1 MSDNFGNISISPT
14 PPEHPPASPAGK
26 GSSERRLKQ
35 RAPGKKRPG
44 KKDQPA
50 TPVSTG
56 RLFKVLIPCI
66 LLLTLFYTLGGFWL
80 VPRYLK
86 KSLPEMLN
94 ARTGMQLDIETIE
107 FNPFTFNFS
116 LQDLQLQ
123 PSRPAEDNRR
133 LLRISRIDADLAPL
147 SLLRHDLVSNSLA
160 IRGIEM
166 NIVRSHDNRYNITDV
181 FSVKRT
187 GTASD
192 IISFSELPFLFS
204 LNNISIREG
213 SVTFQDVPAA
223 TTHTVEQIEL
233 DLPSLSNFPFQTS
246 QNIHPKFSA
255 VINGSKVALTG
266 QTSIPSDPNGKGSE
280 TKLSCSIQ
288 GMDLPQYFNYL
299 PVTAP
304 ISLTNGK
311 ADGSLELNFTNGT
324 AEQEARFSIEFTGKI
339 AEMEITGKQH
349 PLEATIPNTI
359 LEGSFSPIDRQIHIR
374 KLSLSNPR
382 MKSRS
387 ADIAELFIPLL
398 PATGRDSAEQPAGGS
413 RPVSVAVDL
422 LSIED
427 GNVDV
432 VRNEKAKPE
441 IWSALQLNIR
451 NYHWNGLPA
460 ADGKPGGSF
469 DFSSENTT
477 SGMTFSWQGAL
488 ESNGALNGPFR
499 FENFPAA
506 IFLTTIGIPPETI
519 QSGKANLQG
528 KLKVS
533 RDNAKEMR
541 PAADLSET
549 EATVQ
554 NLKLTAGRK
563 LWLDAPILTLTGL
576 SKSGS
581 KVNLGDLRLENGSIA
596 LQAGRFPDIFTAVA
610 ASDGMMTLNSI
621 DYSGKI
627 SVAGKSSSPLAL
639 SSVLLQAKYL
649 NSRRN
654 AGDNLVLSARIND
667 KGNFKAK
674 GTARLAPFQASLNT
688 GFSGLRAKTIL
699 PWFSSLPL
707 LTEAQ
712 TTIAGKGLLTLPE
725 ASFSGE
731 LKFDEAVFNHAGKPL
746 LSWKQCDIQGLS
758 YSRSPFHL
766 GVAQMDIDSP
776 VMDWQRA
783 PNDKHPSLQF
793 GAFIQAMLPAEK
805 TARTGGKGKIAISQ
819 LDIQKIIIKNGK
831 VPYRDTRLSPQW
843 STTILITEG
852 AITDIHAPGA
862 NEPGRFSF
870 SGKFD
875 QSPFT
880 LTGAAD
886 LFGKNPGGET
896 SFQASGLRLSD
907 FARHVP
913 SDLDID
919 ARKATFSTT
928 GTTTWKN
935 GRLAENTRYIFTGLQ
950 TATPNAETALPLA
963 FLTGPEGNVVL
974 DVRSERDFP
983 GENIPALDNAV
994 ATFQRQVVKAKVSPI
1009 LLAGK
1014 EFADLVGSEFAE
1026 FRPGGYE
1033 LTEQGQK
1040 VLARFAALLNVHP
1053 SVGLRITGAADKII
1067 DGDTLNRQLEDIE
1080 AQRVAEENKRRK
1092 AAWQV
1097 ERDAELARRKAAVN
1111 TSQGFVEKD
1120 LMPDFPQ
1127 FVPLKPAPVAFQDST
1142 LKDLARRRADL
1153 VQKLLVEQLSLAPT
1167 RVAIAPRQQIT
1178 ADSSMPGNRAL
1189 LELRA
1194 LAARHDAAVERG
1206 DRKE

>member
-1 MSDNFGNISISPT
+1 MSDNFGNISISPAA
-14 PPEHPPASPAGK
+14 PERPPASTAGK
-26 GSSERRLKQ
+26 GSSERRLKK
-35 RAPGKKRPG
+35 RTPGKKRPG
-44 KKDQPA
+44 RKDQPA
-50 TPVSTG
+50 APVATG
-56 RLFKVLIPCI
+56 RLFKILIPCI
-66 LLLTLFYTLGGFWL
+66 LLLPLLYALGGFWL

-86 KSLPEMLN
+86 KSLPAMLN
-94 ARTGMQLDIETIE
+94 ARTGMHLDIETIE

-160 IRGIEM
+160 IKGMEV
-166 NIVRSHDNRYNITDV
+166 NIVRSHDNRYNIAD
-181 FSVKRT
+181 FFPARRT
-187 GTASD
+187 GSASD

-233 DLPSLSNFPFQTS
+233 DLPSLSNLPFQTS
-246 QNIHPKFSA
+246 QYIHPKFSA

-266 QTSIPSDPNGKGSE
+266 QTSIASDPNGKGSE

-311 ADGSLELNFTNGT
+311 ADGSLELNFTHGT
-324 AEQEARFSIEFTGKI
+324 TEQKARFSIDFTGKI
-339 AEMEITGKQH
+339 AEVEITGRKQ

-359 LEGSFSPIDRQIHIR
+359 LEGSFSPIDRQLHIR
-374 KLSLSNPR
+374 KLSLTTPR

-387 ADIAELFIPLL
+387 ADIAELLFPLL
-398 PATGRDSAEQPAGGS
+398 PVSRSSAEQPGGGLS
-413 RPVSVAVDL
+413 LVSVAVDL

-432 VRNEKAKPE
+432 VRDEKAKPE
-441 IWSALQLNIR
+441 TWSALQLNIR
-451 NYHWNGLPA
+451 NFHWNSLPP
-460 ADGKPGGSF
+460 ADGKSGGSF
-469 DFSSENTT
+469 DFNSENTT
-477 SGMTFSWQGAL
+477 SGLTFSWQGAL
-488 ESNGALNGPFR
+488 ERNGALIGPFR
-499 FENFPAA
+499 LDDLPAA
-506 IFLTTIGIPPETI
+506 TFLTAIGIPPETI
-519 QSGKANLQG
+519 QSGKANFQG
-528 KLKVS
+528 TLKVS
-533 RDNAKEMR
+533 RNNAKEMR
-541 PAADLSET
+541 PTVDLSET

-563 LWLDAPILTLTGL
+563 LWLDAPKLTLTGL

-627 SVAGKSSSPLAL
+627 SVAGKSSTPLAL
-639 SSVLLQAKYL
+639 SSVLLQAKSL
-649 NSRRN
+649 NSRQN
-654 AGDNLVLSARIND
+654 AGDNLVLSATIND
-667 KGNFKAK
+667 KGTIKAK

-725 ASFSGE
+725 ASFSGD
-731 LKFDEAVFNHAGKPL
+731 LKFDEAVFKHAGKPL
-746 LSWKQCDIQGLS
+746 LSWKQCGIQGLS

-766 GVAQMDIDSP
+766 GVARMDIDSP
-776 VMDWQRA
+776 VMDWHRA
-783 PNDKHPSLQF
+783 PDDKHPSQQF
-793 GAFIQAMLPAEK
+793 GAFIQAMLPVETKAQ
-805 TARTGGKGKIAISQ
+805 TGAKGKIAISP
-819 LDIQKIIIKNGK
+819 LDIQKITIKNAK
-831 VPYRDTRLSPQW
+831 IPYRDTRLSPQW

-852 AITDIHAPGA
+852 AITDIHAQDG
-862 NEPGRFSF
+862 NESARFSF
-870 SGKFD
+870 SGTFD

-896 SFQASGLRLSD
+896 SLQASGLRLSK
-907 FARHVP
+907 FAKHVP
-913 SDLDID
+913 PDLEID

-935 GRLAENTRYIFTGLQ
+935 GRLAENTRYIFTDLQ
-950 TATPNAETALPLA
+950 TASPNSETALPLA
-963 FLTGPEGNVVL
+963 FLAGPEGSVVL
-974 DVRSERDFP
+974 DVKSERDFL
-983 GENIPALDNAV
+983 GENTPALDNAV

-1040 VLARFAALLNVHP
+1040 ILARFAALLNVHP
-1053 SVGLRITGAADKII
+1053 SIGLRITGAADKII

-1080 AQRVAEENKRRK
+1080 AQRVAKENERRK

-1111 TSQGFVEKD
+1111 TSQGFVEND
-1120 LMPDFPQ
+1120 LMLDFPQ
-1127 FVPLKPAPVAFQDST
+1127 FVPLKPAPVAFQDSM

-1153 VQKLLVEQLSLAPT
+1153 VQKLLVEQLSLAPA
-1167 RVAIAPRQQIT
+1167 RVAIAPRLQIT

-1194 LAARHDAAVERG
+1194 LADRHDATGEREE
-1206 DRKE
+1206 RKE